1 MDELITYA
9 EAAERL
15 SVSRATLYRMITDG
29 LLTSVKVPRP
39 SRRGTVPRLRAA
51 DLARIA
57 RDPDALAR
65 STRSKAGA
73 R

>member
-1 MDELITYA
+1 MTDLLEPPFDRA
-9 EAAERL
+9 EAARRL
-15 SVSRATLYRMITDG
+15 GVKPSWLRDHRGEVPYRRIGNFVRYTQ
-29 LLTSVKVPRP
+29 
-39 SRRGTVPRLRAA
+39 A
-51 DLARIA
+51 DLETYLARIA